1 MRNSIDGQEVTET
14 LDLGINTE
22 ELNKEEMDILVRNNP
37 ELNDGKNTLEI
48 SSLQEANVNQKS
60 NKIGSKKNS
69 SSLITEVE
77 TNKIKSK
84 LMAEIEEKE

>member
-37 ELNDGKNTLEI
+37 ELNDGKNTLEM
-48 SSLQEANVNQKS
+48 SSLKEANVNQKS

>member
-37 ELNDGKNTLEI
+37 ELNDGKNTLEM
-48 SSLQEANVNQKS
+48 SSLQEANVKEKS

-69 SSLITEVE
+69 SSIITEVE

>member
-1 MRNSIDGQEVTET
+1 MRNSIDGLEVTET

-37 ELNDGKNTLEI
+37 ELNDGKNTLEM
-48 SSLQEANVNQKS
+48 SSLKEANVNQKS